1 MFKNY
6 FITALRNFRRFKVFS
21 AINILGLS
29 IGISSAL
36 VIYLIVHFEFSFEK
50 SWKNGNRVYRVVSNM
65 HFPDQDFKN
74 SGVPG
79 PLPAAARNEI
89 PGIEKSA
96 YFWIGNAMNVS
107 VPLKN
112 EKENVFRKQEKIIFA
127 DASYF
132 RFVDYDWLAGSPDK
146 ALEEPGTVVLTESR
160 ARTYFPYADIRN
172 AVGQTIVYDDSIKA
186 TVTGVVK
193 DKKEITDFTFAEM
206 VSFSTYKSIL
216 EENNGFSEWGSISS
230 NSQFL
235 VQLKEGTDTARFNK
249 ELAAVRSK
257 HEKNAYLQTDHF
269 LQPLNDIHFNADFDA
284 FEQRQAH
291 KPTLYGLLAIA
302 AFLLLLGCINFINLT
317 TAHASQRAKEIGVRK
332 TMGSSRRQLV
342 LQFLVE
348 TLLLT
353 VLATVVS
360 LALTPWI
367 FKLFSGY
374 IPSELKFDLLHQ
386 PHIYGFL
393 AILVLVV
400 SLLSGFYPA
409 LILSGFK
416 PVLV

>member
-127 DASYF
+127 DESYF
-132 RFVDYDWLAGSPDK
+132 RFVDYEWLAGSPDK

-235 VQLKEGTDTARFNK
+235 V
-249 ELAAVRSK
+249 
-257 HEKNAYLQTDHF
+257 
-269 LQPLNDIHFNADFDA
+269 
-284 FEQRQAH
+284 
-291 KPTLYGLLAIA
+291 
-302 AFLLLLGCINFINLT
+302 
-317 TAHASQRAKEIGVRK
+317 
-332 TMGSSRRQLV
+332 
-342 LQFLVE
+342 
-348 TLLLT
+348 
-353 VLATVVS
+353 
-360 LALTPWI
+360 
-367 FKLFSGY
+367 
-374 IPSELKFDLLHQ
+374 
-386 PHIYGFL
+386 
-393 AILVLVV
+393 
-400 SLLSGFYPA
+400 
-409 LILSGFK
+409 
-416 PVLV
+416 